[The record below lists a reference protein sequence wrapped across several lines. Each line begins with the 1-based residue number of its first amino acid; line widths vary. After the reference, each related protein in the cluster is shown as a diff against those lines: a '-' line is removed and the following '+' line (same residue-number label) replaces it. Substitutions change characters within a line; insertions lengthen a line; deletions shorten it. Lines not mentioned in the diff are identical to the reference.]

1 MCEFK
6 KKNSSP
12 ADQNSNRN
20 VFTTTRKRESLN
32 IYCAP
37 RDSRRSRVLSD
48 RKVLFH
54 RGFRG
59 DETGVTGDDGH
70 SFSSSYD
77 FWGKF
82 PREREEWMS
91 HKTAE
96 DFRRADARERERTE
110 QNRTEQNRT
119 ERERV
124 IFRKRALT

>member
-1 MCEFK
+1 MY
-6 KKNSSP
+6 
-12 ADQNSNRN
+12 
-20 VFTTTRKRESLN
+20 V
-32 IYCAP
+32 P
-37 RDSRRSRVLSD
+37 RDGRSRVLSD

-96 DFRRADARERERTE
+96 DSRRADARERERTE
-110 QNRTEQNRT
+110 QNRTEQK
-119 ERERV
+119 ERELFLEKERSPKLLS
-124 IFRKRALT
+124 RKACV